1 VLVAGWGN
9 AIFAALSAAPT
20 TASVPLGPTDAPDQP
35 GRSGT
40 DSIWTFEPMVRSRPW
55 GHDQVMTST
64 DRIHDFSSAGPD
76 RPLLICYDGSEHA
89 KHAIRS
95 AAGLLAVKDAL
106 VVTVWQPTS
115 DVGAFAWYGAG
126 PNMADFPEL
135 DRAGAEAGGRVAEEG
150 AQVAREAGLQAESI
164 AIEATPPVWKT
175 ILDTADLHNAAAIV
189 MGSRGLTGLRSML
202 LGSVSNAVVHHT
214 DRPTLVIHH
223 PGDDHAD

>member
-1 VLVAGWGN
+1 
-9 AIFAALSAAPT
+9 
-20 TASVPLGPTDAPDQP
+20 
-35 GRSGT
+35 
-40 DSIWTFEPMVRSRPW
+40 MVRTGSGR
-55 GHDQVMTST
+55 DDEVMTST
-64 DRIHDFSSAGPD
+64 EHIDRNPSAD
-76 RPLLICYDGSEHA
+76 RDGPLLIGYDGSEHA
-89 KHAIRS
+89 KDAIRS

-126 PNMADFPEL
+126 PNMVNFAEL

-150 AQVAREAGLQAESI
+150 AQIAREAGLRAESI

-175 ILDTADLHNAAAIV
+175 IVETADLHDASAIV

-214 DRPTLVIHH
+214 DRPTLVIHR
-223 PGDDHAD
+223 PGDDDLPAR